1 MLGIVS
7 VKAFNRATGMQIDGQ
22 YAVCAQSREEAV
34 AWVVT
39 MFEQTDVQFVV
50 DEVSTGS
57 AVSLMVR
64 GENSLYQTSF
74 TTAARNVSIRARTS
88 A

>member
-1 MLGIVS
+1 MLWIVS

-34 AWVVT
+34 AWVVA

-50 DEVSTGS
+50 DAKRHASGVLVLE
-57 AVSLMVR
+57 MKQR
-64 GENSLYQTSF
+64 GRSSPSQLPWPSP
-74 TTAARNVSIRARTS
+74 
-88 A
+88 

>member
-1 MLGIVS
+1 MLWIVS

-39 MFEQTDVQFVV
+39 MFEQTDVEFVV
-50 DEVSTGS
+50 DAKRHTSGVLVLEMKQRGRSSPSQLPWPST
-57 AVSLMVR
+57 
-64 GENSLYQTSF
+64 
-74 TTAARNVSIRARTS
+74 
-88 A
+88 